1 MTDREFLIKHQ
12 EHEITASV
20 GYVRNLDEHIA
31 LRFAEIYRDNV
42 DRKYVFTKYCGDCVM
57 DLVKRVYQ
65 WFRNEETKA
74 NAAQP
79 AETTQGKEN
88 APEGVQDS
96 QDGPGGTNSP
106 AGVGDSKDSGRTRP
120 AKDSKGKPAGKEG
133 KETKV

>member
-31 LRFAEIYRDNV
+31 LRFAEIYRNNV

-74 NAAQP
+74 NAHQP

-88 APEGVQDS
+88 APKGIQDS
-96 QDGPGGTNSP
+96 QDGSGGTNSP
-106 AGVGDSKDSGRTRP
+106 AGDGDSKDSSGTRQKKGGKGSP
-120 AKDSKGKPAGKEG
+120 SK
-133 KETKV
+133 